1 MARPSTAM
9 DSNAG
14 NPRRIKDSSIA
25 KYCERMNVGN
35 NSEVYGG
42 IYIQNIKLGSSVS
55 QLKSERETQPERLT
69 LEPTAL
75 SFKA

>member
-1 MARPSTAM
+1 
-9 DSNAG
+9 
-14 NPRRIKDSSIA
+14 
-25 KYCERMNVGN
+25 MNVGN